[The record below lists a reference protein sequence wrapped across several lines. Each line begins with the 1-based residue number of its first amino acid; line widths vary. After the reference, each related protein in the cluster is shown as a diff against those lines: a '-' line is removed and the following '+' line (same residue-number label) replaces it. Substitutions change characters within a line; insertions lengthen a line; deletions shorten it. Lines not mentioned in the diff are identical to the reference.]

1 MKIIQP
7 FSFCDVRIW
16 RPYTTKRDSYLTF
29 SPVKCCKEAVL
40 YRSWCYGVYYQL
52 EGNWLG
58 CADRVEKYLQ
68 VTCLELCP
76 HGRLRQCCQPGC
88 PPCFLQPEAG
98 EAAEA
103 VSQLTP
109 QRVAP
114 EGTSSAVVTKSNLL
128 GTLHIYGP
136 GIAMT
141 EIRKLYESRNCKGLL
156 CQCEVLK

>member
-1 MKIIQP
+1 MVFIT
-7 FSFCDVRIW
+7 SW
-16 RPYTTKRDSYLTF
+16 RATGLGVLTEWKNTCRSPAWSCARMGDSVSAASLAARPA
-29 SPVKCCKEAVL
+29 S
-40 YRSWCYGVYYQL
+40 S
-52 EGNWLG
+52 
-58 CADRVEKYLQ
+58 
-68 VTCLELCP
+68 
-76 HGRLRQCCQPGC
+76 
-88 PPCFLQPEAG
+88 QPEAG